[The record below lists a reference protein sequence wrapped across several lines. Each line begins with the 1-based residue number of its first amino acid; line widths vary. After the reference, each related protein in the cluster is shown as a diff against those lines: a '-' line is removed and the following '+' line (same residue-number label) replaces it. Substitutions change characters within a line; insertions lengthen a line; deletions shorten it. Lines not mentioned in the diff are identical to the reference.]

1 MKQPTI
7 ITKVVM
13 LVIFLAGVVYLV
25 GAAWQIFTDPFSTIM
40 TYEYTVDDA
49 AEATGWLVRT
59 EQVIPGQGS
68 IVDVLPDQGEKVGAG
83 QTVAVVY
90 RDENALDRS
99 RQRRALE
106 LKLQQLNYTLL
117 RGEASWDNQRL
128 DQSITDAMARLR
140 ASAAAGDLTGL
151 EEQALTLKSLVLQR
165 EATYDGAAS
174 IDAQIQAVQA
184 QINALDQASGAD
196 TTAVRAPVAGTFS
209 ALADGY
215 ESVLTPAALNN
226 LTPLS
231 LETLTAQPVAAP
243 EGAVGKLIT
252 KATWYFAVTVP
263 EEVAARLVEGW
274 SVRIRFSR
282 DWSVRIRFSRDWS
295 GEVAMKTESIS
306 APQDGRTAVVFS
318 SDRHL
323 ADTSLLRRQTVDLIF
338 GSTTGIRVP
347 KKAIRTIDV
356 TRTDPDTGEKVPT
369 GEKQVGLYVLTGVQA
384 EWRPVEI
391 LADDGDYCL
400 VQSVLSD
407 NPTATEQKKVLRA
420 GDEVIVAAEDLF
432 DGKVVR

>member
-7 ITKVVM
+7 ITKVLM

-90 RDENALDRS
+90 RDETALDRS

-282 DWSVRIRFSRDWS
+282 DWS

-338 GSTTGIRVP
+338 DSTTGIRVP

-407 NPTATEQKKVLRA
+407 NPTATEQKKMLRA